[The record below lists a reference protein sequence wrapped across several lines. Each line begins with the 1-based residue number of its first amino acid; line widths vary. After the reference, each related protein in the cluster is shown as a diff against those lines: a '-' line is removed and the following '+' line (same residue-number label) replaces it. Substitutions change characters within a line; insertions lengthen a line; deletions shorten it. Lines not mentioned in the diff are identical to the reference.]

1 MDILIITFLMI
12 AALSFSVIRLDETG
26 KRRFVLDIVLVLTLS
41 VGSVMCLLNIF
52 ESIPHSCHGIGL

>member
-26 KRRFVLDIVLVLTLS
+26 KRRVVLDIALVLTLS
-41 VGSVMCLLNIF
+41 VGSVMCLLNIL

>member
-26 KRRFVLDIVLVLTLS
+26 KRRVVLDIVLVLTLS
-41 VGSVMCLLNIF
+41 VGSVMCLLNIL

>member
-26 KRRFVLDIVLVLTLS
+26 KKRVALDVALVLTLS
-41 VGSVMCLLNIF
+41 VGSVMCLLNILKSF
-52 ESIPHSCHGIGL
+52 PHSYHGVGL

>member
-26 KRRFVLDIVLVLTLS
+26 KKRVALDVALVLTLS
-41 VGSVMCLLNIF
+41 AGIVMCLLNILKNF
-52 ESIPHSCHGIGL
+52 PHSYHGVGL